1 MLRGL
6 IKWNIILCSL
16 ANMKLY
22 REKFDNCKTKI

>member
-6 IKWNIILCSL
+6 IKWNIILCTL

-22 REKFDNCKTKI
+22 RETFHNCKTKV